1 MAMTVH
7 LVAHARA
14 ELAAAILDCLVREF
28 RILDDAS
35 LPIQTDRSGQS

>member
-1 MAMTVH
+1 MTVDP
-7 LVAHARA
+7 VAHARV
-14 ELAAAILDCLVREF
+14 ELAADVLDRLVREF

>member
-1 MAMTVH
+1 MAMTVDP
-7 LVAHARA
+7 VAHARV
-14 ELAAAILDCLVREF
+14 EVAAAILDCLVGEF